1 MKTGILSYGT
11 GNVFTLE
18 KKLRKIGA
26 DYIVIE
32 SYNDLIKVDK
42 IILPGVGHFGHTV
55 RWLKANR
62 IWEPLSKMLLDN
74 GVPVLGICLG
84 MQLLCKFSEEGN
96 VNGLGMVDSI
106 VKKFRIKN
114 WKRYKVPH
122 IAWNKITVKGNSVL
136 MKGIESNQEFYF
148 VHSYHLASLNEEID
162 AYGITNYEY
171 DFVSLIE
178 KNNIFG
184 VQFHPEK
191 SFEQGEMILK
201 NFVNV

>member
-1 MKTGILSYGT
+1 
-11 GNVFTLE
+11 
-18 KKLRKIGA
+18 
-26 DYIVIE
+26 
-32 SYNDLIKVDK
+32 
-42 IILPGVGHFGHTV
+42 
-55 RWLKANR
+55 
-62 IWEPLSKMLLDN
+62 
-74 GVPVLGICLG
+74 
-84 MQLLCKFSEEGN
+84 
-96 VNGLGMVDSI
+96 
-106 VKKFRIKN
+106 
-114 WKRYKVPH
+114 
-122 IAWNKITVKGNSVL
+122 